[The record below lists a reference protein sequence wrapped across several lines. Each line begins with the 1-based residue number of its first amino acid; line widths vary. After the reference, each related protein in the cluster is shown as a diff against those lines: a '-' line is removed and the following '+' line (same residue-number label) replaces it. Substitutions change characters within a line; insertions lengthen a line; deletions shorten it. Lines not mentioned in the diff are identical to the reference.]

1 MAEHKIGEVF
11 DFEDK
16 KIKSKITKDIYSCE
30 GCFLARYRCNY
41 IQNVEPC
48 THNLRLDGNDVIF
61 VDVE

>member
-1 MAEHKIGEVF
+1 MEHKIGEVF
-11 DFEDK
+11 KFKGK
-16 KIKSKITKDIYSCE
+16 KIKPEIIANHYSCE

-61 VDVE
+61 VEVK